1 MSSDREPTTPTR
13 NVRSPRSGPG
23 IARALVLLISG
34 ALLGL
39 AACQTK
45 PPSPIPD
52 SSTLEVQAFVRQTF
66 IHGVPFEAARQFD
79 ERVVPVLWRMLA
91 DPAEEPHWPNIVV
104 TLAIVGDEEVS
115 QRLIE
120 FVRADPGGVLSPAHY
135 AAKTAALMSLGY
147 NLNHTGDR
155 KCLDYLTRCADPA
168 YWRNLELNWRAPFPQ
183 SPTERN
189 HQLANLAVLG
199 LALSGSPEAEQRLE
213 TLQRS
218 CNTPQGAE
226 LRTAVGDVLDE
237 AIAACRKIQQQGLVE
252 YSRPTH

>member
-1 MSSDREPTTPTR
+1 VS
-13 NVRSPRSGPG
+13 
-23 IARALVLLISG
+23 ARLM
-34 ALLGL
+34 
-39 AACQTK
+39 
-45 PPSPIPD
+45 
-52 SSTLEVQAFVRQTF
+52 EY
-66 IHGVPFEAARQFD
+66 
-79 ERVVPVLWRMLA
+79 
-91 DPAEEPHWPNIVV
+91 
-104 TLAIVGDEEVS
+104 
-115 QRLIE
+115 
-120 FVRADPGGVLSPAHY
+120 VRADPGGVLSPAHY
-135 AAKTAALMSLGY
+135 AAKTAALMALGY
-147 NLNHTGDR
+147 HINHTGDR

-213 TLQRS
+213 NLQRS

-237 AIAACRKIQQQGLVE
+237 AIAACRKIQQQGLIE